1 MRALLSPGKNG
12 KNGPKLKKG
21 DVTEHIIV
29 ATVRYALSM
38 AEKGV
43 FDPSEL
49 EMIIVDEADNMLG
62 DDTEN
67 KQVGCGL
74 LPAASRLFA
83 PIACGLNG
91 AVCSVLLGVVWF
103 VIVAMQL
110 VACGAVPRPA
120 CVAGDAAASVWG
132 LPFRCARAY
141 APG

>member
-1 MRALLSPGKNG
+1 MRALLSPG

-74 LPAASRLFA
+74 LPAASRLVRPHRLRLERRSVQRALGRGVVCHCGDAVGCLRGCA
-83 PIACGLNG
+83 PTSLCRRRR
-91 AVCSVLLGVVWF
+91 CCFSLGVTV
-103 VIVAMQL
+103 
-110 VACGAVPRPA
+110 
-120 CVAGDAAASVWG
+120 
-132 LPFRCARAY
+132 
-141 APG
+141 